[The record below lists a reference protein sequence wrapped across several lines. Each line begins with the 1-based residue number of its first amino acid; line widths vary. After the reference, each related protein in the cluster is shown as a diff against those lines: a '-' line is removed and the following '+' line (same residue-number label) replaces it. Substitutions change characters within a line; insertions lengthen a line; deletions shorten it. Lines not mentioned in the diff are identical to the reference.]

1 MDDSIHVK
9 IPAPVNDNVS
19 HIHVYIGVP
28 YKPDQRTTREAS
40 RGVTTGYR
48 SAIPCRDLRRDHPP
62 DQQCAA
68 AGRMTTLLFAAD
80 SMVRP
85 SQQSR
90 RPLVG
95 LSVPV
100 DTYGSATRRMP
111 GRPCRQTVYVALYR
125 IDIDEG
131 FSLADGLQRARA
143 RAPRPAWRLYIYIIC
158 SIT

>member
-19 HIHVYIGVP
+19 HLHVYIGVP

-85 SQQSR
+85 SQQTR

-100 DTYGSATRRMP
+100 DTYGSATRRRP

-125 IDIDEG
+125 IDMRG
-131 FSLADGLQRARA
+131 SVGCMQRARA
-143 RAPRPAWRLYIYIIC
+143 RARRGPLGDYII
-158 SIT
+158 